1 MRGRVAATRRGARPE
16 APRRDWLVAGLAA
29 AGLLVA
35 GSLAAAKIAAGSAP
49 FCAAGSGCE
58 TVQAS
63 RYAVF
68 LGVPTALWG
77 AGLYAVIGALAL
89 LGLDARRWLA
99 AFLLAVAGVSFSG
112 YLTALQVF
120 VIGAVCAYC
129 LLSAGI
135 AAALLGVLLVRRP
148 SPTGRRSSVR
158 PARVA
163 ALGVLTAVATVAL
176 GAAGFALGGS
186 RETSGY
192 REALARHLAET
203 GAVMYGAY
211 W

>member
-1 MRGRVAATRRGARPE
+1 MKGRRE
-16 APRRDWLVAGLAA
+16 APRRGAGAEAARRDWLAGGLAA

-35 GSLAAAKIAAGSAP
+35 GSLAAAKFAAGTAP

-77 AGLYAVIGALAL
+77 AALYAVIGALAL

-99 AFLLAVAGVSFSG
+99 AFLLAVAGVSFSA

-135 AAALLGVLLVRRP
+135 AAALFVLLLVRRP
-148 SPTGRRSSVR
+148 AETERRPVLR
-158 PARVA
+158 ARRVL
-163 ALGVLTAVATVAL
+163 ALGVVTAVATVLL
-176 GAAGFALGGS
+176 GAGVFALGGP
-186 RETSGY
+186 RGDDGY
-192 REALARHLAET
+192 QEALARHLAET